1 MFMVLIVSLIL
12 VMCHSIL
19 LSTETGGLQLMGI
32 RQLPK
37 VSDEI
42 DYCRALWLGV
52 LVVVVYLGMM
62 ASGFSLRQK
71 RERLALEVLIVD
83 DDRQRGQLLS
93 HPVGALKSRDLTR
106 RHHIAR
112 VDIARLVSLCE

>member
-1 MFMVLIVSLIL
+1 
-12 VMCHSIL
+12 
-19 LSTETGGLQLMGI
+19 MGN

-62 ASGFSLRQK
+62 ASGFNLRQIDPQAA
-71 RERLALEVLIVD
+71 EN
-83 DDRQRGQLLS
+83 
-93 HPVGALKSRDLTR
+93 
-106 RHHIAR
+106 
-112 VDIARLVSLCE
+112 

>member
-1 MFMVLIVSLIL
+1 VFMVLIVSLIL

-62 ASGFSLRQK
+62 ASGFNLRQIDPQAA
-71 RERLALEVLIVD
+71 EN
-83 DDRQRGQLLS
+83 
-93 HPVGALKSRDLTR
+93 
-106 RHHIAR
+106 
-112 VDIARLVSLCE
+112 